1 MEQILEN
8 NERNN
13 FFKNGIKRGR
23 DTQESGLTVEKH
35 SGPNAGVEMKPA
47 ALSLRSASG
56 CPAGNQIMWNSPLK
70 GGKTS
75 EI

>member
-1 MEQILEN
+1 MKEFLLFIY
-8 NERNN
+8 
-13 FFKNGIKRGR
+13 FFNGIKIGR
-23 DTQESGLTVEKH
+23 EYTRKRIICGKTLSGL
-35 SGPNAGVEMKPA
+35 NAGVEMKPA

-70 GGKTS
+70 GGKRS